1 MPALTRS
8 YFPYYRTYRRG
19 TDADHV
25 PVIPG
30 NDFPPD
36 ASYQDESPLFLPA
49 PGDADMGQ
57 TPFGQLSSLE
67 IGAALRGRVKPHN
80 YQPNRSVACTQ

>member
-1 MPALTRS
+1 MTS
-8 YFPYYRTYRRG
+8 FYFPHDRDYHGG

-36 ASYQDESPLFLPA
+36 ASHQDESHWISQHLA
-49 PGDADMGQ
+49 
-57 TPFGQLSSLE
+57 TP
-67 IGAALRGRVKPHN
+67 IWAKPH
-80 YQPNRSVACTQ
+80 SAHSMGL

>member
-1 MPALTRS
+1 MTR
-8 YFPYYRTYRRG
+8 FCFFRDRDYRGG

-36 ASYQDESPLFLPA
+36 ASRQDESPLDRPE
-49 PGDADMGQ
+49 PCDADMGQ
-57 TPFGQLSSLE
+57 TPSGQ
-67 IGAALRGRVKPHN
+67 
-80 YQPNRSVACTQ
+80 

>member
-1 MPALTRS
+1 MIRS
-8 YFPYYRTYRRG
+8 YVPHGRTYRGG

-30 NDFPPD
+30 NDFPAD
-36 ASYQDESPLFLPA
+36 ANHQDEFPLDHPA

-57 TPFGQLSSLE
+57 TPFGQEAES
-67 IGAALRGRVKPHN
+67 
-80 YQPNRSVACTQ
+80 

>member
-1 MPALTRS
+1 MPPVILS
-8 YFPYYRTYRRG
+8 YFRYDRDYRGG

-36 ASYQDESPLFLPA
+36 ASHQDESPLHHPA

-57 TPFGQLSSLE
+57 TPFAQLPESCQR
-67 IGAALRGRVKPHN
+67 RGFAK
-80 YQPNRSVACTQ
+80 

>member
-1 MPALTRS
+1 MS
-8 YFPYYRTYRRG
+8 FFYFPHDCDYDGG

-30 NDFPPD
+30 NHFPPD
-36 ASYQDESPLFLPA
+36 AGYGDDSFLQPPA

-57 TPFGQLSSLE
+57 TSFG
-67 IGAALRGRVKPHN
+67 K
-80 YQPNRSVACTQ
+80 